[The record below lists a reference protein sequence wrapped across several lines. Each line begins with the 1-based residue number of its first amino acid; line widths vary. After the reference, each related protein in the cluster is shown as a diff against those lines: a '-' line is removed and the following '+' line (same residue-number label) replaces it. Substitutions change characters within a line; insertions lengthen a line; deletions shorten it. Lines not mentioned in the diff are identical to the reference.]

1 MLVYSTMV
9 FLLCFSI
16 RHLTAVLYLK
26 KKQAIFCLFQMR
38 KLYSKLCLRVKL
50 NLNSKSKLSMFF
62 LIVHSHTLFS
72 FCFQV
77 LSTENENEQRPQA
90 CLALCFSGPVLD
102 LRVLICEEGLNL
114 MFFLGTS
121 YSPI

>member
-1 MLVYSTMV
+1 MV

-16 RHLTAVLYLK
+16 RHLMAVLYLKK

-38 KLYSKLCLRVKL
+38 KLYSKLCLRVKP

-62 LIVHSHTLFS
+62 LIVHSHILFS

-77 LSTENENEQRPQA
+77 LSTENENEQ
-90 CLALCFSGPVLD
+90 
-102 LRVLICEEGLNL
+102 
-114 MFFLGTS
+114 
-121 YSPI
+121 